1 MAGKVRL
8 RCAALGVTLRLPWWP
23 EEMSETL
30 TGWNVNTLDRPRR
43 TPLEVPSSK
52 TTAERP
58 MAFTLRREDYHESVA
73 DLVADLRRIA
83 AADAPVQLLVGERD
97 TGLWRIDAG
106 AQITEMAW
114 ADDDTPSVVDVDLV
128 LKRAS
133 DAIVKVG
140 PIKRIKGR
148 ATGVSRQR

>member
-1 MAGKVRL
+1 MAKQVRL

-23 EEMSETL
+23 EDVTETL
-30 TGWNVNTLDRPRR
+30 SGWDVSTLTRPGRDPLDVPTSRTTGERTLG
-43 TPLEVPSSK
+43 
-52 TTAERP
+52 
-58 MAFTLRREDYHESVA
+58 FTLRNEDYHESVA
-73 DLVADLRRIA
+73 ELVADLRRIVA
-83 AADAPVQLLVGERD
+83 AKAPVQLLMGERD